1 MAFSV
6 TFFSTI
12 PYNDPK
18 YRSIFIKIGGSLL
31 VESDNPN
38 YLVPG
43 SEQTVKYV
51 ADMANYSVAKVL
63 FDMKPTVMYR
73 ELSSNLGLFV
83 NQIAGDLKSRQIT
96 LVGASFEPIAPD
108 DASMA
113 RIKRQDETESLMN
126 DPSAMAAKMAEAQ
139 AAAEKTMAAAPAATP
154 AATPAPAAATPAPAA
169 ATPAPAAAT
178 PAPAAATPAP
188 ASNEPVLMKFCSRCG
203 TPSTGSKFCT
213 TCGAS
218 MIRRT

>member
-139 AAAEKTMAAAPAATP
+139 AAAEKTMAAAPAA
-154 AATPAPAAATPAPAA
+154 AAPVAAPAAAP
-169 ATPAPAAAT
+169 AAT

>member
-139 AAAEKTMAAAPAATP
+139 AAAEKTMAATP
-154 AATPAPAAATPAPAA
+154 
-169 ATPAPAAAT
+169 AAT

>member
-139 AAAEKTMAAAPAATP
+139 AAAEKTMAAATP
-154 AATPAPAAATPAPAA
+154 
-169 ATPAPAAAT
+169 AAT